1 MSTEGRL
8 RGSDGT
14 IPRPDSLDRQ
24 ASPRV
29 VGPGR
34 RERSYLER
42 LSRLELTLADETRRA
57 AGLARELAV
66 SQGLERGCQKLLDRM
81 EARAQAERGERA
93 SLEQREKRLILALGG
108 LQRENQLLRER
119 LALTERARPLLS
131 ASERPAGQV
140 GGARR
145 SPARGAGRPSRGWI
159 TRLFRP
165 R

>member
-1 MSTEGRL
+1 MGTEGRL
-8 RGSDGT
+8 GGSDGT
-14 IPRPDSLDRQ
+14 IPRPDSRERQ
-24 ASPRV
+24 GSPRV

-42 LSRLELTLADETRRA
+42 LSRLELTLADEARRA
-57 AGLARELAV
+57 GGLARELAV
-66 SQGLERGCQKLLDRM
+66 SQSLERGCQKLLDRM
-81 EARAQAERGERA
+81 ETRAQAERGERA

-119 LALTERARPLLS
+119 LALAERAPPLLS

-145 SPARGAGRPSRGWI
+145 SPARGAGPSRGWI